1 MKHVRRL
8 GGSALIAGLI
18 AIALIIGTARLDAAT
33 KKGGGDSQAAIC
45 AYYWSIITYPYVSQA
60 AICAYYWSIITYP
73 YVSPT
78 IQAYVISLYIAQGCS
93 Q

>member
-1 MKHVRRL
+1 MKHMRRL
-8 GGSALIAGLI
+8 APSVLIAALIAVVMVVG
-18 AIALIIGTARLDAAT
+18 AVRLDGAG
-33 KKGGGDSQAAIC
+33 KKGGGDSH
-45 AYYWSIITYPYVSQA
+45 T

-78 IQAYVISLYIAQGCS
+78 IQAYVLSLYIAEGCM

>member
-1 MKHVRRL
+1 MKHVRRF
-8 GGSALIAGLI
+8 GASALIAGLV
-18 AIALIIGTARLDAAT
+18 AIAMILGTARLDAA

-45 AYYWSIITYPYVSQA
+45 E
-60 AICAYYWSIITYP
+60 YYWSIITYP

-78 IQAYVISLYIAQGCS
+78 IQAYVISLYIAQGCT

>member
-45 AYYWSIITYPYVSQA
+45 AYYWSIITYPYVS
-60 AICAYYWSIITYP
+60 
-73 YVSPT
+73 PT